1 MLEWKKPASVV
12 SPPGGWQWRKQ
23 NYTSATRWRHHF
35 VGVSLMSSMSWS
47 DVSSMSLCQEMMYLL
62 CPYVMK
68 WYILH
73 VLISRVICPYVHEVI
88 CPYILK
94 WYVLMSW
101 SDVPCQHVMS
111 CHRLS
116 LKIEPLPTSPEGK
129 STVSRAKE
137 GLELIVDSPSRCDSP
152 KHCPGGTTEVSS
164 LYHRKANSLGAR
176 WVKLYTL
183 NHRSCRLYS

>member
-1 MLEWKKPASVV
+1 MCQPSSLNLSNCTMLEWKNPASVV

-35 VGVSLMSSMSWS
+35 VDVSMMSSMSWS
-47 DVSSMSLCQEMMYLL
+47 DVSSMSLCQEMLYLL

-73 VLISRVICPYVHEVI
+73 VLISWSHMSLCHEVM
-88 CPYILK
+88 C
-94 WYVLMSW
+94 
-101 SDVPCQHVMS
+101 PCQHVMS

-176 WVKLYTL
+176 WVRLYTL
-183 NHRSCRLYS
+183 NHRSRRLYL